1 MQRPAID
8 QRARD
13 VRRVLVIEGFCN
25 LALAL
30 TELCVGLMTGSW
42 VLVADA
48 MHSATDLANNV
59 VAWFAMRVA
68 GAPADDGPPYGHGE
82 FEILA
87 VFGLATL
94 MGVLALEI
102 LLGVL
107 RGGTAEPVTTGPLS
121 LTVACGVMVL
131 QPGLAYWQNRQARRL
146 GSELLHADATH
157 TLADTATTLA
167 AIVGLQIAA
176 RGFPW
181 LDRVLAV
188 AVAVFVLVLAF

>member
-1 MQRPAID
+1 MERPNID
-8 QRARD
+8 QRARA
-13 VRRVLVIEGFCN
+13 VRRVLVIEGLCN

-30 TELCVGLMTGSW
+30 TELSVGLMTGSW

-68 GAPADDGPPYGHGE
+68 GAPADDDHPYGHGK

-107 RGGTAEPVTTGPLS
+107 RGGA
-121 LTVACGVMVL
+121 
-131 QPGLAYWQNRQARRL
+131 
-146 GSELLHADATH
+146 H
-157 TLADTATTLA
+157 
-167 AIVGLQIAA
+167 
-176 RGFPW
+176 
-181 LDRVLAV
+181 
-188 AVAVFVLVLAF
+188 